1 MNGFVTD
8 RKRTER
14 AFAEYTSGYDMSD
27 EKVRLKN
34 EHTYRVAELCDKIAR
49 SEKACESDIGLAWTT
64 GMLHDVGRFEQLR
77 RYGTFIDAK
86 SIDHAGLGTDI
97 ILGDTED
104 EWIARGGAGSSDTD
118 SAPERNKIGIIGR
131 FVTDSSEDAL
141 IETAIRSHSLFR
153 ISKDMTQR
161 TAFFCNILRD
171 TDKIDILKVNEEF
184 SLTDIYDVSEYDAA
198 HCRVSDD
205 VMDAFDSCQAVPHRL
220 KKTPADRVVGIISL
234 AFELVFPFSKI
245 ETLRQGYLMRLCG
258 FKSEDPVTCRQ
269 FERIRAHMAEYMGN
283 LDA

>member
-77 RYGTFIDAK
+77 RYGTFIDAR
-86 SIDHAGLGTDI
+86 SIDHAGLGADI
-97 ILGDTED
+97 LLGDTED
-104 EWIARGGAGSSDTD
+104 EWIARGGACSSDTD
-118 SAPERNKIGIIGR
+118 SAPERNKVGIIGR

-171 TDKIDILKVNEEF
+171 ADKIDILKVNEEF

-234 AFELVFPFSKI
+234 AFELVFPFSKK

-269 FERIRAHMAEYMGN
+269 FEHIRAHMSEYMGN
-283 LDA
+283 LDT